1 MRKRIWTILLGIV
14 LILCFIP
21 GSINVIAAPGIT
33 KTQETTVT
41 SSASSLV
48 LTDYYLNGCSY
59 QQDAIST
66 YNGWQYTAYYNSSR
80 QVCVARRQ
88 LPSGSWQILTLTDY
102 TQSTNDAH
110 NTISLGIAPGNGT
123 LHLAFDHHDAT
134 LHYRKSTTGV
144 ATNPGSINWSASL
157 FGAVTS
163 QLVSGTSITGLT
175 YPRFVATP
183 QGDLQFEAR
192 LGSSG
197 NGQDYLWEYKCS
209 TGAWTSLGLYI
220 SNPNG
225 GNAYINGIHYDNSGR
240 LHVTW
245 VKRDTPDATTNHDLH
260 YIFSTDNGRTW
271 RNNSGSAIGTTGSDP
286 VTIEEPKFWT
296 IPTNSGLIN
305 QEAQTIDSQGRV
317 HLLMRKTV
325 NGTNYQFHY
334 WRGTDGVWH
343 ETNTN
348 IPTKNWYQ
356 RGKIVAGPNDNLY
369 AVMPDLIIGSAS
381 ASTNWTDWA
390 VVNRTDENKYHSEPL
405 VDYNRLYKGDG
416 ILSVVYQMESSG
428 TLKVLDYQLGTSN
441 PTATPTPTR
450 AATATP
456 TVRVTPTPTTRILPS
471 VTMRVFTP
479 TPTTRVSTPTPTVR
493 PGTPTPTSSGGY
505 VVAYIISSDWGN
517 GATINLTITNKTTTA
532 INGWT
537 LAWIFPGNQTITNL
551 WNGIYTQSGAS
562 VSVKDAGFNG
572 AIGASGGS
580 VNFGYN
586 INYSSS
592 NAKPNAFTLNGTA
605 CQVQ

>member
-1 MRKRIWTILLGIV
+1 MAN
-14 LILCFIP
+14 
-21 GSINVIAAPGIT
+21 INVIAAPGIT

-41 SSASSLV
+41 TSASSLV

-59 QQDAIST
+59 QQDAISS
-66 YNGWQYTAYYNSSR
+66 YNGWQYTAYYNSNR

-88 LPSGSWQILTLTDY
+88 LPSGNWQILTLTDY

-144 ATNPGSINWSASL
+144 ATNPGGITWSASL

-163 QLVSGTSITGLT
+163 QLVSGTTITGLT

-225 GNAYINGIHYDNSGR
+225 GNAYINGIHYDKSGR

-260 YIFSTDNGRTW
+260 YIYSTDNGRTW
-271 RNNSGSAIGTTGSDP
+271 RNNSGSVIGTTGSDP
-286 VTIEEPKFWT
+286 VTIEEPKFWN
-296 IPTNSGLIN
+296 IPNNSGLIN

-356 RGKIVAGPNDNLY
+356 RGKIVAGPNDNVY
-369 AVMPDLIIGSAS
+369 AIMPNLIIGSAS

-416 ILSVVYQMESSG
+416 ILSVVYQQKSSG
-428 TLKVLDYQLGTSN
+428 TLKVLDYQLGSTN
-441 PTATPTPTR
+441 PTATPTPTQR
-450 AATATP
+450 IPIPSPTVRPTTQRIATP
-456 TVRVTPTPTTRILPS
+456 TPTRRGATPTPTRRGVTPTPTRREATPTPTTRIN
-471 VTMRVFTP
+471 TP
-479 TPTTRVSTPTPTVR
+479 TPTR
-493 PGTPTPTSSGGY
+493 GGAGNY
-505 VVAYIISSDWGN
+505 LVAYVISSDWGS
-517 GATINLTITNKTTTA
+517 GATINVTITNNTPTTV
-532 INGWT
+532 NGWT
-537 LAWIFPGNQTITNL
+537 LAWTFPGNQTITNL
-551 WNGIYTQSGAS
+551 WNGTYTQSGTS
-562 VSVKDAGFNG
+562 VSVKDAGYN
-572 AIGASGGS
+572 ANIPANGGS
-580 VNFGYN
+580 TNFGFN
-586 INYSSS
+586 INYSGT
-592 NAKPNAFTLNGTA
+592 NGKPASFTLNGTT